1 MLLLYVYFVDETQYI
16 HLIPYPL
23 LDGTNA
29 HTLPKDIWNW
39 RATDEEN
46 VEEYLPPL
54 RIYGEKMRKRKLT
67 DKN

>member
-1 MLLLYVYFVDETQYI
+1 MLLFYVYFVDETQYI

-54 RIYGEKMRKRKLT
+54 RIYGEKMRKR
-67 DKN
+67 N